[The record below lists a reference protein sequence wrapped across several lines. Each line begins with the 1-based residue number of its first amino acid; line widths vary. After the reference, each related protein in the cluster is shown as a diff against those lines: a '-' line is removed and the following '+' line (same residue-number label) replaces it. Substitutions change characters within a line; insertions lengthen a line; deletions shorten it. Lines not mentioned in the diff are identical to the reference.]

1 MDKKNIFFRTVTMM
15 ICSSLEIEVALVRC
29 LAYLKKNI
37 PADEICISLYEPG
50 LSAIKVVVRAT
61 KDAGMLSNILI
72 PMSASA
78 RSKIEESELQEVKII
93 NQPELDEIVRAITP
107 AIHKSDHSALVMRL
121 KIEKKLLG
129 VLLVSVEGRHKYT
142 KEHAD
147 LLSIVADP
155 FAIAMSNTLR
165 YQEVTRLKDMLA
177 DDNRYL
183 RRELRHLSENKIIG
197 EDFGLKEVME
207 MVRLTASLSNPVM
220 LLGETGTGKELIAN
234 AIHYSS
240 HRNNGPLIKVNCGAI
255 PETLIDSEFFGHEK
269 GAFTGAISRKI
280 GKFERAHTGTIFLDE
295 IGELSLNAQMRL
307 LRVVQNKVIDRIGGA
322 EPVPVDIRI
331 IVATHRNLAT
341 MVETGKFREDLWF
354 RLNVFPIIVP
364 PLRQRG
370 NDIPAFVQHFI
381 EKKSKDIGILNS
393 PTLAPGVMDRLMAYH
408 WPGNVR
414 ELENVVERAM
424 ILCRDNILTFDQFEI
439 ASQQG
444 SIFGDNMDIDPL
456 NSVVIRHIEL
466 ALKKSNGKI
475 HGTKGASAM
484 LKINASTLR
493 NRMKKL
499 GISYKKG

>member
-1 MDKKNIFFRTVTMM
+1 MDKKNKFFRTVTML

-29 LAYLKKNI
+29 LAYLRKNM

-50 LSAIKVVVRAT
+50 LSAIKVVARAK

-72 PMSASA
+72 PVPGSA
-78 RSKIEESELQEVKII
+78 RFKIEESELQKVKII
-93 NQPELDEIVRAITP
+93 NQLALDEIARLITP
-107 AIHKSDHSALVMRL
+107 AIHKSDHSGLVMQL
-121 KIEKKLLG
+121 KIEEKLLG
-129 VLLVSVEGRHKYT
+129 VLLISVEGRNRYT

-155 FAIAMSNTLR
+155 FAIAMSNALR

-183 RRELRHLSENKIIG
+183 RRELRHLSDNKIVG
-197 EDFGLKEVME
+197 EEFGLKEVME
-207 MVRLTASLSNPVM
+207 MVRLIASLSNPVM

-240 HRNNGPLIKVNCGAI
+240 PRNNGPLIKVNCGAI

-280 GKFERAHTGTIFLDE
+280 GKFERAHKGTIFLDE

-307 LRVVQNKVIDRIGGA
+307 LRVIQNKIIERIGGA

-331 IVATHRNLAT
+331 IVATHRNLET
-341 MVETGKFREDLWF
+341 MVKTGQFREDLWF

-364 PLRQRG
+364 PLRQRK

-381 EKKSKDIGILNS
+381 EEKSKDLGILNS
-393 PTLAPGVMDRLMAYH
+393 PPLAPGVIDRLMAYH

-424 ILCRDNILTFDQFEI
+424 ILCRDNILTFDQFET

-444 SIFGDNMDIDPL
+444 SIFMDNMDIDPL

-466 ALKKSNGKI
+466 ALKKSKGKI
-475 HGTKGASAM
+475 HGSKGAAAM
-484 LKINASTLR
+484 LKINSSTLR

-499 GISYKKG
+499 GIRKR